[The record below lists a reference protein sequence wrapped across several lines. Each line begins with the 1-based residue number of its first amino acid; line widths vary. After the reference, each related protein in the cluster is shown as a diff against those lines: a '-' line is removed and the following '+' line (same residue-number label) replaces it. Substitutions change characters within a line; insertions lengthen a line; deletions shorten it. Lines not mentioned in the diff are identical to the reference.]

1 MARITINVLLLI
13 GVILCIRSNGF
24 KSRMPAPLVK
34 RASIVSMATT
44 QIPTKSPID
53 GGWSPD
59 SWKKLPIKQPPNY
72 PDQVIIYIYSYKN
85 TLIYLH

>member
-1 MARITINVLLLI
+1 MARATINVTINVLLLI

-24 KSRMPAPLVK
+24 KSRMSAPLVK

-44 QIPTKSPID
+44 QIPTKSPIG

-72 PDQVIIYIYSYKN
+72 PDQVYIYIFF
-85 TLIYLH
+85 